1 MVLNKKAVFFTLLA
15 IAILSLFL
23 ISYSIYYAS
32 ENRKSIN
39 KRIETMNNLLF
50 SLEKDLQRQVYI
62 AGFRS
67 IFIFEKKIT
76 ETGSPISDV
85 NSSFQE
91 LFFNGTLYG
100 IQEQLMQDVRF
111 SDIQNSLSNRA
122 RKINVEISLT
132 EPKVYIIQENPWQIK
147 IKLETQLFAKDR
159 GELAFWN
166 KTEITSAFI
175 SIENFEDPLYMIN
188 TNGLVTNK
196 INRTNYEPFVSGT
209 NVENLTKHLENSY
222 YINSILAPSFL
233 DRLEGKTNANANGIE
248 SLVYLPKLSAQGISI
263 QDKSSVDYIY
273 FSTNNPSANKIQNMP
288 SWFKIDDAHLDIYQ
302 AGGLII

>member
-23 ISYSIYYAS
+23 ISYSIYYTS
-32 ENRKSIN
+32 ENKKSIN
-39 KRIETMNNLLF
+39 KRIETMNNFLF
-50 SLEKDLQRQVYI
+50 SLEKDLERQAYI

-288 SWFKIDDAHLDIYQ
+288 SWFKIDDAHLDIYK